1 MTAPSDPLPR
11 SLAPLADESLP
22 GFLLRLGHRLDL
34 APGFV
39 AWRLGLAGLRPMT
52 TTARA
57 GHLFMLEADRIR
69 HLSQAARISA
79 EDAQGL
85 TLRSLV
91 GRYPPVTH
99 ALVPPKDPA
108 STPRPLHRFPPG
120 VLVRD
125 GRYCPRCL
133 AGDGSPVQARHG
145 GPWRRRWRLAVS
157 FACLEHRVLLQHT
170 CPRCRTAPGTGD
182 PDRPAKLLS
191 FPGGTGLHPAQC
203 REEHNGGACGQR
215 LDDLT
220 LAPGPGSLPAGL
232 AALQARIDG
241 LLAPGT
247 PDRACFEAFAD
258 LHLLTT
264 LILAAWPAAAPL
276 LPPDQAE
283 AVEAHVGSLRRQV
296 EKLPEFRHR
305 NQQLSWMLLPAAPLG
320 AAAVLSVA
328 AQALALPGQE
338 MTEAVGHLA
347 AAAPKKQ
354 SLQWGKTWK
363 VLLREASGDCRSAV
377 EEGLP
382 WDLHPKRRV
391 IKPAPSQWARFRTI
405 PAFLA
410 IPVERLDG
418 YSPECVPQEIP
429 EKWFKEFH
437 IGPPGPALPA
447 TRRLRRAI
455 AIHLVRAASGIDSQ
469 EAANFLGIPAAWG
482 LLEMAGQQSSSG
494 PDDREAEF
502 VEGMRRVA
510 RCAAGVLPAERVD
523 YRERRRYFSG
533 WHLERE
539 VYFGFLDHYT
549 AILDRRPPASR
560 DRLHEALSAVIWSRL
575 TGSEFPLAPCFYPP
589 FSEAGRRVDAGNPEN
604 RLACTVAQA
613 SGRSPY
619 AVLLPLLE
627 QHERELLTGFQN
639 GAGTTSLAN

>member
-1 MTAPSDPLPR
+1 MTASADPLPR
-11 SLAPLADESLP
+11 SLTPLPDESLP

-52 TTARA
+52 TTARV

-69 HLSQAARISA
+69 HFTQAARISA
-79 EDAQGL
+79 EDAEGL

-99 ALVPPKDPA
+99 ALVPPKDPTG
-108 STPRPLHRFPPG
+108 TPRPLHRFPPG

-125 GRYCPRCL
+125 SRYCPRCL

-145 GPWRRRWRLAVS
+145 GPWRRSWRLAVS
-157 FACLEHRVLLQHT
+157 FACLEHGVLLQHT

-191 FPGGTGLHPAQC
+191 LPGGTGLHPAQC
-203 REEHNGGACGQR
+203 REEYSGGVCGQR

-220 LAPGPGSLPAGL
+220 LAPGPGGLPAGL

-241 LLAPGT
+241 LLAPDT

-264 LILAAWPAAAPL
+264 LILAGWPAAAPL

-283 AVEAHVGSLRRQV
+283 AVEAHVSSQRRRV

-305 NQQLSWMLLPAAPLG
+305 NQQLSWMLLPAAPLA

-328 AQALALPGQE
+328 ARALTPPGRE
-338 MTEAVGHLA
+338 MTEAVGRLA
-347 AAAPKKQ
+347 AAAPRKQ

-363 VLLREASGDCRSAV
+363 ILLRDASGACRAAV

-391 IKPAPSQWARFRTI
+391 IKPASSQWVRFRTI

-410 IPVERLDG
+410 IPAERLDG
-418 YSPECVPQEIP
+418 YLPEFVPQEIP
-429 EKWFKEFH
+429 DKWFKEFH
-437 IGPPGPALPA
+437 IGPPGPLLPA

-455 AIHLVRAASGIDSQ
+455 AIHLVRAASGMDSQ
-469 EAANFLGIPAAWG
+469 EAAGFLGIPADWC
-482 LLEMAGQQSSSG
+482 LLEMGQQPSSSG
-494 PDDREAEF
+494 PDAREAEF

-510 RCAAGVLPAERVD
+510 RCAAGVPSTERVN

-533 WHLERE
+533 WRLERE

-549 AILDRRPPASR
+549 GILGRRPPVSR

-575 TGSEFPLAPCFYPP
+575 TGSEFPLAPCFHPP
-589 FSEAGRRVDAGNPEN
+589 FSEARRRVDAGSPEN
-604 RLACTVAQA
+604 RLAHAVARA

-627 QHERELLTGFQN
+627 RYEQELLTGFQN
-639 GAGTTSLAN
+639 TAGSTDLAN